1 MCKKQTSQTGF
12 KFIAFFSCKTIFCKD
27 ITIYL
32 GRTALG
38 VELKVSDRTHG
49 VEYAIRDITA
59 YARKYKTSGKEII
72 YLNIG
77 DPVRFDF
84 KTPDHIKRAL
94 VDAVIRDENY
104 YTDSEG
110 LPELRLA
117 IAKKESEKGF
127 NATEEDIIVT
137 NGVSEGLDMT
147 MASIVDPSAEVLM
160 PGPYYPP
167 YASYAKFYGGRP
179 VEFTLHEDGR
189 PNLEDLR
196 GKITARSRALCII
209 SPNNPTGEV
218 FDRKSLQQ
226 LIDIATEYELYVI
239 CDEIY
244 DKIVF
249 DSQFTGIGKVA
260 KDAPIILLNGFSK
273 AYLMSGWRCGYIC
286 MNSSS
291 KKLGAL
297 REDIPK
303 LARVRIAA
311 NLPVQIAAVQALQ
324 GSQEHIPKMVDKLRT
339 RRDYVVKRLN
349 AMGIQCKVPHGA
361 FYIFAKINLDSR
373 WKDDKQFV
381 IDLLNNTGVLTVHG
395 SGFGSTYGSGH
406 FRIVYLPPEEML
418 EKAMDKLERFLNTK

>member
-1 MCKKQTSQTGF
+1 MS
-12 KFIAFFSCKTIFCKD
+12 S
-27 ITIYL
+27 
-32 GRTALG
+32 
-38 VELKVSDRTHG
+38 LKVSDRTHG
-49 VEYAIRDITA
+49 VEYAIRDIAT
-59 YARKYKTSGKEII
+59 YARKYKASGKEII

-77 DPVRFDF
+77 DPVKFDF
-84 KTPDHIKRAL
+84 KTPDHIKKAM
-94 VDAVIRDENY
+94 VDAVMRDENY

-110 LPELRLA
+110 LPELRQA
-117 IAKKESEKGF
+117 IVEKESEKGLSV
-127 NATEEDIIVT
+127 TEEDVIVT

-147 MASIVDPSAEVLM
+147 MASIVDPNSEVLM

-167 YASYAKFYGGRP
+167 YASYTKFYGGRP
-179 VEFTLHEDGR
+179 VEFKLHADGR
-189 PNLEDLR
+189 PDLEDLR
-196 GKITARSRALCII
+196 AKITPRSRALCII

-226 LIDIATEYELYVI
+226 LIDIATEHDLYVI

-260 KDAPIILLNGFSK
+260 KDAPVILLNGFSK
-273 AYLMSGWRCGYIC
+273 AYLMTGWRCGYIA
-286 MNSSS
+286 MNSNS
-291 KKLGAL
+291 KKLADL

-311 NLPVQIAAVQALQ
+311 NMPVQIAAVQALRGPQ
-324 GSQEHIPKMVDKLRT
+324 THIPKMVEKLRA

-349 AMGIQCKVPHGA
+349 AMGMQSRVPRGA
-361 FYIFAKINLDSR
+361 FYVFPKINLGTR
-373 WKDDKQFV
+373 WKDDQQFV

-406 FRIVYLPPEEML
+406 FRIVYLAPEEML
-418 EKAMDKLERFLNTK
+418 EKAMDRLERFMNKQA